1 MSNNEAKRP
10 SSLVDRPWS
19 IVYIGSIGGM
29 EEQIV
34 ANESNLAFRAIPAAA
49 LRGRGPAALLRGLL
63 TLAAGVRA
71 ARSLIRELRPA
82 AILGTGGY
90 VCAPL
95 FLAARLAR
103 VPTMIYL
110 PDVVPGL
117 AVRLLS
123 RIATVT
129 AVNVADALPRLG
141 LAVPGQGDRHGRL
154 AMRPHGGQGEGDPA
168 PRSSRPT
175 PRAIVT
181 GYPVRAELFSQDK
194 GACRR
199 VFAFNDERPVVL
211 VYGGSRGAR
220 SVNQAVRALLPAL
233 LEECQ
238 IIHICGR
245 EGDQQWLREAA
256 AQLPAELQARYR
268 LHPYLETTS
277 SASGGR
283 GARCAPT
290 ATAPTMLAAFGAAD
304 LAICRSGAS
313 TLAELPAAGLP
324 AVLVPYPYVHQDE
337 NADYLVARSAAVKVA
352 DATMLG
358 DDTRPQDGA
367 LYPAVIR
374 LIRDKH
380 ERERMAERS
389 RALARPDAAQ
399 HLAAAL
405 LSLATRSGG

>member
-1 MSNNEAKRP
+1 
-10 SSLVDRPWS
+10 
-19 IVYIGSIGGM
+19 M
-29 EEQIV
+29 EERIV
-34 ANESNLAFRAIPAAA
+34 ANESNLPFRAIPAAA
-49 LRGRGPAALLRGLL
+49 LRGRGPAGLLRSLL

-71 ARSLIRELRPA
+71 ARALIRELRPA

-90 VCAPL
+90 VCVPL
-95 FLAARLAR
+95 FIAARLAR

-129 AVNVADALPRLG
+129 AVNVEDALPRLG
-141 LAVPGQGDRHGRL
+141 LTPPGPGD
-154 AMRPHGGQGEGDPA
+154 GGARAQGEGDPA
-168 PRSSRPT
+168 PQAPGPA

-181 GYPVRAELFSQDK
+181 GYPVRAELFGQDRA
-194 GACRR
+194 ACRR
-199 VFAFNDERPVVL
+199 AFGLDDELPVVL

-220 SVNQAVRALLPAL
+220 SVNQAVRSLLPAL
-233 LEECQ
+233 LEECR
-238 IIHICGR
+238 IIHVCGR
-245 EGDQQWLREAA
+245 EGDEQWLHEAA
-256 AQLPAELQARYR
+256 AALPARLRARYQ
-268 LHPYLETTS
+268 LYPYLETAPGT
-277 SASGGR
+277 GGAGR
-283 GARCAPT
+283 PAADSP
-290 ATAPTMLAAFGAAD
+290 PTMIAAFGAAD

-358 DDTRPQDGA
+358 DEGRPQDGA

-374 LIRDKH
+374 LIRDKY